1 MYREKMRPVNSEELY
16 LRKIAKTGRNKIM
29 SLLNFSLNI
38 SHFHID
44 IQVKK
49 DEEKRKEKM
58 RRLVEHE
65 QRLNEVLEERN
76 KFEYALMR
84 INMQ

>member
-1 MYREKMRPVNSEELY
+1 
-16 LRKIAKTGRNKIM
+16 M